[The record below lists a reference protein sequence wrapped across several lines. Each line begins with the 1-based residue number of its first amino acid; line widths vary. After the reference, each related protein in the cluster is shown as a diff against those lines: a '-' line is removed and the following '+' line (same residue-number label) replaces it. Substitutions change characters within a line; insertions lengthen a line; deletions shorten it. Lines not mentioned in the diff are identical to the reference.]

1 MRSNPTPH
9 GMRGVATRFAFVV
22 LGMGTVA
29 VAGCGGDAQPPPPN
43 LDGSVDSG
51 FRDAGTFD
59 GATDDNGMPPDD
71 GGAVVVLDQAR
82 LPYAIAW
89 LELVDLGG
97 QIVGGPDRRD
107 RGLEPLHHG
116 GGVGMGYSQ
125 HSGMV
130 IVADGTDAAAKRLA
144 RVLVNDCGSGVMR
157 HADAGYELAVKTAR
171 EQGLKELGYHFVIG
185 NGNGMADGELFVGRR
200 WRDQVPG
207 AHVGG
212 KDGDWYNQRSIGL
225 CIVGDGDKG
234 RLTEAQEERLA
245 ELTASLCRRLG
256 ISPSR
261 VYLHSDLAPT
271 TSPGKLFPAAS
282 FRADVAGRL

>member
-1 MRSNPTPH
+1 MPTVFRTKPT
-9 GMRGVATRFAFVV
+9 RATRSLSKAKANASSSGKSKRSQVVWASFVFA
-22 LGMGTVA
+22 MTIA
-29 VAGCGGDAQPPPPN
+29 CGGLYFLN
-43 LDGSVDSG
+43 
-51 FRDAGTFD
+51 
-59 GATDDNGMPPDD
+59 
-71 GGAVVVLDQAR
+71 
-82 LPYAIAW
+82 
-89 LELVDLGG
+89 
-97 QIVGGPDRRD
+97 GGPKTR
-107 RGLEPLHHG
+107 LEGIALPALLAPGGTSSMDAIFGTRKPLDKARWQAIVIHHSATPG
-116 GGVGMGYSQ
+116 GKP
-125 HSGMV
+125 
-130 IVADGTDAAAKRLA
+130 DAL
-144 RVLVNDCGSGVMR
+144 
-157 HADAGYELAVKTAR
+157 DALAR

-225 CIVGDGDKG
+225 CVVGDGDKG
-234 RLTEAQEERLA
+234 RLSEAQEERLA

-271 TSPGKLFPAAS
+271 TSPGRLFPAAS